1 MIRLNHDLIVVTHNH
16 TGTVFEGYLFSHSK
30 FGLLAKLTNKDG
42 VECLAGIDT
51 LINGSYTITV
61 KGK

>member
-1 MIRLNHDLIVVTHNH
+1 MIRLNQDLIIVTHIT
-16 TGTVFEGYLFSHSK
+16 TGSVFEGYLFSHSR
-30 FGLLAKLTNKDG
+30 FGVMAKLKDKDG

-51 LINGSYTITV
+51 LINGGYTVTV